1 MTQPNKLIMG
11 KGNYIVTPTINALI
25 FKQLQVSAQVGEEIN
40 LKEYQ
45 PNVINVFV
53 INFQNH
59 LEIQE
64 FKNLL
69 VNAYQEKV
77 FKFKDLEFDF
87 SDYTRKSIDC
97 IIDQLNWIE
106 TFIPKSKII

>member
-1 MTQPNKLIMG
+1 MG
-11 KGNYIVTPTINALI
+11 KGNYIVTATINTLI
-25 FKQLQVSAQVGEEIN
+25 FKQIQTPLQVGEEIN

-45 PNVINVFV
+45 SNITNAFT
-53 INFQNH
+53 INFQSH

-64 FKNLL
+64 LKNLL
-69 VNAYQEKV
+69 VNAYQEKI

-106 TFIPKSKII
+106 VFIPKSQIV